1 MAFKLDRKRSNR
13 KVAVT
18 PWEKYQNQQEERE
31 KAAKKQRRPSRI
43 GAKLPWLKHQ
53 KHRRLL
59 KRMSILVGI
68 FAVILLVAGYFATPI
83 SHISKISVTGNRVVK
98 TASVEKM
105 TGLKTGDSIYKV
117 SSKNA
122 KQISKRVKQTYPRVK
137 SISFKI
143 KKHNQLAIHVV
154 EYQTA
159 GFVPSNG
166 YYRIALESG
175 VISKERQKQPTGNY
189 PVYDKFTSAR
199 RLHQMILQF
208 AKLQPKIKT
217 GISEIQFSP
226 TKSNPERIH
235 VFMNDGNEVYATLS
249 TFAAKMAYYPSI
261 AAKMK
266 RNGVVNL
273 EIGAYSYPFSS

>member
-1 MAFKLDRKRSNR
+1 MPFKLDRKRSNR

-18 PWEKYQNQQEERE
+18 PWEKYQNRQEERE
-31 KAAKKQRRPSRI
+31 KAAKKQKRPSRI
-43 GAKLPWLKHQ
+43 GAKLPRLKHQ

-68 FAVILLVAGYFATPI
+68 FLVILLFAGYFATPI
-83 SHISKISVTGNRVVK
+83 SHISKITVTGNRVVK
-98 TASVEKM
+98 TSTVEKM
-105 TGLKTGDSIYKV
+105 TGVKTGDSIYKV
-117 SSKNA
+117 AGSNA
-122 KQISKRVKQTYPRVK
+122 KTIAQRVTAKYPRVK
-137 SISFKI
+137 EISFKI
-143 KKHNQLAIHVV
+143 KNQNQLTVHVV

-175 VISKERQKQPTGNY
+175 VISKEKRKQPTGSY
-189 PVYDKFTSAR
+189 PVYDKFTSTHQ
-199 RLHQMILQF
+199 LHQMILQF
-208 AKLQPKIKT
+208 AKLAPKIKT

-235 VFMNDGNEVYATLS
+235 VFMNDGNEVYATLT

-266 RNGVVNL
+266 RKGVVNL